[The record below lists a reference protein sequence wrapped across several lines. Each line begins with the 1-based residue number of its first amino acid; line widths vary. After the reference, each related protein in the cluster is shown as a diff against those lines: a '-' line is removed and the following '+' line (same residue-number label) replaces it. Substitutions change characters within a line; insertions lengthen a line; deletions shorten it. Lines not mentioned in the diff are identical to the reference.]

1 MPRYNTTAPQE
12 NGAAFVLHDH
22 ENFLWTKKCLL
33 PYISVIC
40 HYLTLPI
47 YIITLKNSFSKG
59 VVYKVE
65 REKRAVFCRR

>member
-1 MPRYNTTAPQE
+1 MPRYNATAPQQ

-22 ENFLWTKKCLL
+22 ENVLWTKKCLL

-40 HYLTLPI
+40 HYLTLP
-47 YIITLKNSFSKG
+47 TLTTSFSKG

-65 REKRAVFCRR
+65 REKRAVFGRR

>member
-1 MPRYNTTAPQE
+1 MPRYNATAPQQ

-40 HYLTLPI
+40 HYLTLP
-47 YIITLKNSFSKG
+47 TLTTSFSKG

-65 REKRAVFCRR
+65 REKRAVFGRR